1 MVHRVR
7 KSVRFVV
14 FLVAWVPFLG
24 CNTLPPLGVPRG
36 PDETDENFV
45 VFADP
50 DSEFSTTDV
59 RDVDE
64 EIVHFDAVAKTLI
77 WAADNIAFEGWE
89 VSGNFVGARRQ
100 FQVRFGTKHGER
112 RAYLTETER
121 ATICQVFVLFG
132 RLWLLPT
139 NVMVPTS

>member
-1 MVHRVR
+1 MVHRVT

-14 FLVAWVPFLG
+14 FPLLWVPFPG
-24 CNTLPPLGVPRG
+24 CNTLLPLGVPRG

-45 VFADP
+45 VFTDP

-89 VSGNFVGARRQ
+89 VSGNFLGAVRR
-100 FQVRFGTKHGER
+100 FQVRFGTKDGER
-112 RAYLTETER
+112 RAYFTETGP
-121 ATICQVFVLFG
+121 ATICQIFVANG
-132 RLWLLPT
+132 RLWILPT
-139 NVMVPTS
+139 NVTVPTS